1 MVHQIMLKKEWQTP
15 IFNNR
20 RLPEAKQK
28 LNKCRRNIME
38 QDKKKK
44 EWQTPILHKWEPD
57 TSNEIE
63 GKPIPDTVEATIFT
77 GTVS

>member
-1 MVHQIMLKKEWQTP
+1 MVHQIML
-15 IFNNR
+15 
-20 RLPEAKQK
+20 
-28 LNKCRRNIME
+28 
-38 QDKKKK
+38 KK

>member
-1 MVHQIMLKKEWQTP
+1 
-15 IFNNR
+15 
-20 RLPEAKQK
+20 
-28 LNKCRRNIME
+28 ME

-63 GKPIPDTVEATIFT
+63 GKPTHDAGEGTIFPNE
-77 GTVS
+77 GPS